1 MSKGT
6 ITKADVLARIEDAI
20 LRAGTAQRLA
30 EEWEVSA
37 AYISDFR
44 AGKREPGPKILER
57 LGLTAETRYN
67 SGEATA

>member
-37 AYISDFR
+37 AYISDVR